1 MRSPA
6 GRLKSEVV
14 VSGEFLGS
22 ESSGLMLR
30 LSRML
35 EAEEAEQCKTGGS
48 CTRHTLNYEAHR
60 MKCVGVSGEDCY

>member
-35 EAEEAEQCKTGGS
+35 EAEEGEQCKTGGIV
-48 CTRHTLNYEAHR
+48 RDIH
-60 MKCVGVSGEDCY
+60 